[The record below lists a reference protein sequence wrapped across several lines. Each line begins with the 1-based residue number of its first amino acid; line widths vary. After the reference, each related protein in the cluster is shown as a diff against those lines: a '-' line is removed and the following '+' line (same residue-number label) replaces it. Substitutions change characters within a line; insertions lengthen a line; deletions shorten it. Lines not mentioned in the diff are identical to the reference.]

1 MLRDTNDLQLS
12 ADFMNNAISKYNE
25 STNGYTKRHPKYASM
40 LAIYG
45 LILRDMNELTA
56 SQQFL
61 TDALDLQKQIL
72 STHNLM
78 KVETLCNLGTVQH
91 RLQRKNKAL
100 DSLNGALDMM
110 NVLGN
115 NVGRFHPLRSTVLI
129 ALGRLLL
136 DMERKREGEA
146 FFKEGVDI
154 RIESCGEFHPNVAA
168 YYEFQGKLDL
178 KLTDSSRLRDAIQV
192 YASLVKRE
200 SALSAEH
207 DIALPVLK
215 KWEKKI
221 THLKSL
227 V

>member
-1 MLRDTNDLQLS
+1 
-12 ADFMNNAISKYNE
+12 
-25 STNGYTKRHPKYASM
+25 M

-61 TDALDLQKQIL
+61 IDALDLQKQIL

-115 NVGRFHPLRSTVLI
+115 NVGHFHPLRSTVLI

-136 DMERKREGEA
+136 DMEREMEGEA
-146 FFKEGVDI
+146 CFKEGVDI

-178 KLTDSSRLRDAIQV
+178 KLTEEHGSSRLRDAIQV

-200 SALSAEH
+200 SELSAEH

-215 KWEKKI
+215 EWEKKI

>member
-12 ADFMNNAISKYNE
+12 ADSMYNAISKYNE

-56 SQQFL
+56 SRQFL
-61 TDALDLQKQIL
+61 TEALDLQKQIL

-78 KVETLCNLGTVQH
+78 KVETLYNLGTVQH

-136 DMERKREGEA
+136 DMERKREGEVC
-146 FFKEGVDI
+146 FKEGVDI